1 MQKKQLT
8 TKENNV
14 FITFEGIDACGK
26 STQAKLL
33 SEFLEHKGYDVLLTK
48 EPGGTDVGRKIM
60 QIVLDSNNV
69 NIDINTEI
77 LLYAADRIQHIK
89 ELLIPALQQGKV
101 VISDRYIDSSYAY
114 QGVIAGKKPVYEA
127 NNEAANLLTPDLTI
141 LIITPVE
148 ECLGRLVDRK
158 KLDRI
163 ESRGISYQKAV
174 EAAFLG
180 GITGHHKVIYTSG
193 KSISEVHELIKKIV
207 LEKMK

>member
-1 MQKKQLT
+1 M
-8 TKENNV
+8 

-48 EPGGTDVGRKIM
+48 EPGGTSIGRKIT

-77 LLYAADRIQHIK
+77 LLYAADRIQHVK

-114 QGVIAGKKPVYEA
+114 QGFTQESKKLVYEA
-127 NNEAANLLTPDLTI
+127 NNVGINLLTPDLTI
-141 LIITPVE
+141 LFITPVE
-148 ECLGRLVDRK
+148 ECMRRLALKNKDRMESK
-158 KLDRI
+158 DISFFKGV
-163 ESRGISYQKAV
+163 ESR
-174 EAAFLG
+174 FLSN
-180 GITGHHKVIYTSG
+180 TTSHHAIIYCGTKSVQEIHDEVINIFLKHRS
-193 KSISEVHELIKKIV
+193 
-207 LEKMK
+207 